1 MDWIS
6 VLCIVAVLA
15 GLFAGAAMVA
25 RSPTFWVGL
34 GVAVFRAGFP
44 FVAAYVAKRMTPEEE
59 AAWRKAERAGRGEE
73 WLRKRRGAPPKG

>member
-6 VLCIVAVLA
+6 TLCIIAVLA

-25 RSPTFWVGL
+25 RSPTFWLGL
-34 GVAVFRAGFP
+34 GVVMFRAGFP

-59 AAWRKAERAGRGEE
+59 TAWRNAERAGRGDE